1 MLFIC
6 FLTANNQNLLQS
18 MPRKSMIQETDVPS
32 TEEGEDGMVSQVRT
46 ETDKKLK
53 YVKIYDCLY
62 EMIQNKTFPPGSQLP
77 SEKDLAERMNVS
89 RMTLRKALALL
100 QEDNLIT
107 NKTGIGNFV
116 KDNSAEVPFSGME
129 TIGHPI
135 YKCCTQELNCVEIA
149 FRIEPP
155 TSPITKMLGQK
166 SPAVVITD
174 RWYKYNQRPYAY
186 SLSFIPIEVIGNEKL
201 DLNDADSLLHY
212 LEDTIYKRSAGSRCT
227 FSHSTAG
234 NFTAAQYKLSDH
246 ASFILIQETIYGERE
261 QVLAVSKHYIPI
273 DLFKME
279 LHIAQSSR

>member
-1 MLFIC
+1 
-6 FLTANNQNLLQS
+6 
-18 MPRKSMIQETDVPS
+18 
-32 TEEGEDGMVSQVRT
+32 MVSQMRA
-46 ETDKKLK
+46 EKDKKLK
-53 YVKIYDCLY
+53 YVKIYDRLY

-77 SEKDLAERMNVS
+77 SEKDLAEHMKVS

-107 NKTGIGNFV
+107 NKTGVGNFV
-116 KDNSAEVPFSGME
+116 KDSSVDVPSSGME
-129 TIGHPI
+129 TLGHPV

-155 TSPITKMLGQK
+155 TNPITKMLGQK

-174 RWYKYNQRPYAY
+174 RWYKCDQHPYAY

-201 DLNDADSLLHY
+201 DLNDTDSLLHY
-212 LEDTIYKRSAGSRCT
+212 LEETIYKRSSGSRCT

-246 ASFILIQETIYGERE
+246 SSFILIQETIYGERE
-261 QVLAVSKHYIPI
+261 QIMAVSKHYIPI

-279 LHIAQSSR
+279 LHIAQNSR